1 MQESH
6 GEGVAIHTGPKSCV
20 DPRKGG
26 REALIGER
34 TGRVFSRERATL
46 RDADAF
52 GASGRPHRARRNR
65 ETRWSPAR
73 PQAPSTSGHISYE
86 TRESPWLPMTD
97 GVRGRIGK
105 SKDTRR

>member
-1 MQESH
+1 MQESY

-20 DPRKGG
+20 VARKGG
-26 REALIGER
+26 REALTGER
-34 TGRVFSRERATL
+34 AGRVSSRERATL
-46 RDADAF
+46 RDADAV

-65 ETRWSPAR
+65 KTRWSPAR
-73 PQAPSTSGHISYE
+73 SQTPSTSGHTSCE

-97 GVRGRIGK
+97 GVRGRVGK